1 MRLIPTIAAFCTIA
15 NTSLASPKFWVH
27 EWPNTDFEN
36 TSVENWVEILSGGPS
51 KDGIPAQSD
60 PDFGMSRT
68 KTAWPLA
75 NPLSPLKS
83 KGLCRAPIRSAI

>member
-51 KDGIPAQSD
+51 KNGIPALSD
-60 PDFGMSRT
+60 PDFRNVT
-68 KTAWPLA
+68 DEDRLA
-75 NPLSPLKS
+75 PREP
-83 KGLCRAPIRSAI
+83 GYHR

>member
-51 KDGIPAQSD
+51 KDGLRCLTLIS
-60 PDFGMSRT
+60 GMSRT

-75 NPLSPLKS
+75 NPL
-83 KGLCRAPIRSAI
+83 